1 MHGQRSSPE
10 PLRTR
15 EHLEWK
21 PSQVKDSRSYYF
33 LISPLSMQINAIL
46 LHKLPYLH
54 LDSKSKMCK
63 KVYFTHPLSASVE
76 VQAVLLVIQLQ
87 QGMAYVLG
95 SLLLRGEK
103 EAAPGSWEWP
113 LEGANQPMEN
123 VCPLLTLTFQ

>member
-1 MHGQRSSPE
+1 
-10 PLRTR
+10 
-15 EHLEWK
+15 
-21 PSQVKDSRSYYF
+21 
-33 LISPLSMQINAIL
+33 MQINAIL

-95 SLLLRGEK
+95 TLLLRGET
-103 EAAPGSWEWP
+103 EAAPGNGP
-113 LEGANQPMEN
+113 LKERTSPWKMS
-123 VCPLLTLTFQ
+123 VLHSL